1 MIAVAVGIVDMAPD
15 DRAEGGVVMGNAVS
29 LAKQTVIQTSRG
41 KSRCFRSAPALI
53 AFVAIVVAA
62 PCWAQAQST
71 SNAPTAG
78 DKALRGLANIMTGV
92 MAFPGEIRRNWNEG
106 GPGMGLT
113 VGVAKGAGMIVA
125 YELVG
130 VVELLTSPFPWPK
143 DSFDPILDP
152 AYTWNYFKD

>member
-1 MIAVAVGIVDMAPD
+1 MIAVVIGVFNSVSDEQTEREGMMAS
-15 DRAEGGVVMGNAVS
+15 AVS
-29 LAKQTVIQTSRG
+29 LLKQPAVKMSRDN
-41 KSRCFRSAPALI
+41 SRRFRRASALI
-53 AFVAIVVAA
+53 ALIVLVAA
-62 PCWAQAQST
+62 TPCWAQAQST
-71 SNAPTAG
+71 SNASTAG

-113 VGVAKGAGMIVA
+113 VGVAKGLGMIVA

-143 DSFDPILDP
+143 ESFDPILEP
-152 AYTWNYFKD
+152 AYPWYYFQD